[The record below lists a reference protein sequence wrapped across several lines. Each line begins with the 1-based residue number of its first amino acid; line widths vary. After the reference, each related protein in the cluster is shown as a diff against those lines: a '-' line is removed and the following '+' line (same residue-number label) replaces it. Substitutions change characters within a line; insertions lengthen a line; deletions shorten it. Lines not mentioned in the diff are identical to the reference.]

1 MMLRLSALL
10 VSLAGVFSC
19 SLFAHKEK
27 PGDQLL
33 ARVYGRELYLSEME
47 GMFPPATSSSD
58 SALIISAYIQRWA
71 REALLLNE
79 AENNL
84 PRGLKVDELVQ
95 DYRESLIKNNYEQV
109 LVEQLLDTLISDEEL
124 QAFYEQN
131 KEQYQLDRPIIRC
144 QFIKIA
150 ANAPDIRN
158 LINWWT
164 DTPTPEKNRQINTYC
179 DQYAESHILDNA
191 SWHKLDEVAAALPPG
206 SLTEESLDSRKE
218 FRQSDSQYQYFFRL
232 LEVKNSRE
240 IAPLAY
246 IEGQARKYI
255 LHLRKLKLL
264 EEKRNDLYE
273 VGVRRKAVKIFTEE

>member
-1 MMLRLSALL
+1 MVLRFLVLLSALT
-10 VSLAGVFSC
+10 AGSSC
-19 SLFAHKEK
+19 SLFAPKEK
-27 PGDQLL
+27 PGDRLL
-33 ARVYGRELYLSEME
+33 ARVYGRDLYLSEME
-47 GMFPPATSSSD
+47 GMFPPGTSAAD
-58 SALIISAYIQRWA
+58 STLIVQAYIQRWA

-84 PRGLKVDELVQ
+84 PRGLNVDELVE
-95 DYRESLIKNNYEQV
+95 DYRASLIKNNYEQV
-109 LVEQLLDTLISDEEL
+109 LVEQLLDTLITDEEL
-124 QAFYEQN
+124 QQFYEQN
-131 KEQYQLDRPIIRC
+131 KDQYQLDRPIIRC

-164 DTPTPEKNRQINTYC
+164 DPQTPGKNRQINDYC
-179 DQYAESHILDNA
+179 DKYAESHILDVA
-191 SWHKLDEVAAALPPG
+191 AWHKLDEVAATLPEG
-206 SLTEESLDSRKE
+206 SLNDENLDSRRE

-273 VGVRRKAVKIFTEE
+273 VGIRRKAVKIFTEE